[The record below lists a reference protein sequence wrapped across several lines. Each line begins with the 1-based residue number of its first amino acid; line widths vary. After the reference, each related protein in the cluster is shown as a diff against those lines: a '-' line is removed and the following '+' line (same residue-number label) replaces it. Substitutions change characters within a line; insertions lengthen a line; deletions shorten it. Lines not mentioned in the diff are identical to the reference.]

1 MIFKQNSHSKPGR
14 KSYGLA
20 LVFMLIAVIGILM
33 SFSSLPQN
41 AKSDRGTQP
50 VSAEKEA
57 GTTFASSYPGFVI
70 KTIIITCAIIVL
82 FVLGAK
88 LYKKQQRSE
97 IFDKIKI
104 DIIGRKY
111 IDAKHYLIMV
121 SVQSRQLLLGVSD
134 NSINLIAEYDD
145 NTSAESNIATDTL
158 QNDDQ
163 FSRILKR
170 IKIKSRD

>member
-1 MIFKQNSHSKPGR
+1 MIFKHNSHSKPGR

-20 LVFMLIAVIGILM
+20 LVFMLIAVMGILM
-33 SFSSLPQN
+33 TFSSLPQN
-41 AKSDRGTQP
+41 AKSDQGSQP
-50 VSAEKEA
+50 VSAEKGA
-57 GTTFASSYPGFVI
+57 GTTFDSNYPGFVL
-70 KTIIITCAIIVL
+70 KTIIVTGAIIVL

-121 SVQSRQLLLGVSD
+121 SVQGRQLLLGVSD
-134 NSINLIAEYDD
+134 NSISLIAEYDD
-145 NTSAESNIATDTL
+145 NTSAESNIATNTL

>member
-14 KSYGLA
+14 KSYG
-20 LVFMLIAVIGILM
+20 ILM
-33 SFSSLPQN
+33 SFSSLPQSE
-41 AKSDRGTQP
+41 KSDQDSPP
-50 VSAEKEA
+50 VSADKEA
-57 GTTFASSYPGFVI
+57 ETTFASSYPGFVM

-97 IFDKIKI
+97 IFDKMKI

-121 SVQSRQLLLGVSD
+121 SVQGRQLLLGVSD